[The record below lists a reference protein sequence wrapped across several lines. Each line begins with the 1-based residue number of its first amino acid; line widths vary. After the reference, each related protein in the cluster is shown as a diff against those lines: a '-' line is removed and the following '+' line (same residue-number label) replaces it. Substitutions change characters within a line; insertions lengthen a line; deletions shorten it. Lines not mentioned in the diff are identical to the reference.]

1 MTSQEILIEAVK
13 RVGSKAQLA
22 RICGISPVAVGRW
35 FKRGQI
41 PAIRCK
47 DIERATGINRKRLR
61 PDIFK

>member
-1 MTSQEILIEAVK
+1 MTSLEILNETVK

-22 RICGISPVAVGRW
+22 RICGVSPVAVGRW

-41 PAIRCK
+41 PVIRCK
-47 DIERATGINRKRLR
+47 AIEKATGINRKRLR

>member
-1 MTSQEILIEAVK
+1 MTSQEILDEAVK

-22 RICGISPVAVGRW
+22 RICGISSTAICRW

-41 PAIRCK
+41 PADRCK
-47 DIERATGINRKRLR
+47 AVEKATGINRKRLR